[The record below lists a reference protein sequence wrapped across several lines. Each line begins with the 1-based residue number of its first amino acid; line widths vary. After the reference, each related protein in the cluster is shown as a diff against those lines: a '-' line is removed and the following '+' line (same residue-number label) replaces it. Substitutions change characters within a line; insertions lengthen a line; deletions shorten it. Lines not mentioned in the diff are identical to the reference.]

1 MPHIRCNWVDILF
14 VTLLIR
20 ICYIAFKS
28 GFLPELFKSLGLLT
42 AFMVSFNNY
51 ASLSDFIATH
61 ARWTGARPGVISFLF
76 IFIAILFIFK
86 ILLIVARVFLGGKD
100 ISVFNRSIALSL
112 GLGRGLL
119 LTSLIY
125 ILFVNSPFEYL
136 SISARDRSF
145 SGRYV
150 LNVAASVYRN
160 CINFYPGGESE
171 SSLGRLFEK
180 S

>member
-1 MPHIRCNWVDILF
+1 MPHIRFNWVDVLF

-20 ICYIAFKS
+20 ICYIAFKR
-28 GFLPELFKSLGLLT
+28 GFFSELLRSLGLLT
-42 AFMVSFNNY
+42 AFIVSFNHS

-76 IFIAILFIFK
+76 IFIGILVIFK
-86 ILLIVARVFLGGKD
+86 FLLIAARIFLGDKD
-100 ISVFNRSIALSL
+100 VSVFNRSVALAL
-112 GLGRGLL
+112 GLAKGLL

-125 ILFVNSPFEYL
+125 ILLVNSHFEYL
-136 SISARDRSF
+136 SKSVKDRSF

-150 LNVAASVYRN
+150 LNVAGFVYRN

-171 SSLGRLFEK
+171 SSLGRLLEK

>member
-1 MPHIRCNWVDILF
+1 MPHIRFNWVDVLF

-20 ICYIAFKS
+20 ICYIAFKR
-28 GFLPELFKSLGLLT
+28 GFLPELFRSLGLLT

-51 ASLSDFIATH
+51 ASLGSFISTYT
-61 ARWTGARPGVISFLF
+61 RWTGARPGIISFLF
-76 IFIAILFIFK
+76 IFIAALFIFK
-86 ILLIVARVFLGGKD
+86 ILSIVAGVFLGGKD
-100 ISVFNRSIALSL
+100 ASVFNRSIALAL

-125 ILFVNSPFEYL
+125 ILLVNSPFEYL
-136 SISARDRSF
+136 SKSVRDRSF
-145 SGRYV
+145 SGSYV
-150 LNVAASVYRN
+150 LNVAVSVYRN

-171 SSLGRLFEK
+171 SSLGRLLEK